1 MKNYLDFHT
10 CTQLNLG
17 SNKIMLKNI
26 SLRLLINGS
35 LAIVAF
41 FAIIWLSYLS
51 WGAYQDNIRMNQL
64 ERANNMA
71 DKIIEASVFNALE
84 RGLTATALSTP
95 DAANAAMIAKI
106 NDARAKGDAAWNE
119 AVTIGNDI
127 AKLVPKGS
135 AMHILQDQTAKA
147 HEDVMQAR
155 KHVDASLGKSE
166 HSIASA
172 EWVKTMTGLITL
184 NARLRLA
191 AFTPDDSREK
201 VEQYNTFLK
210 QAVWLVSEYAGRER
224 ALIGSTISAKS
235 PLPATASETLHS
247 YRGIVD
253 LALSDISSL
262 KSMPETDPKVS
273 AAIESMEKKFLGE
286 FAETRKQTF
295 AASQTGEYPFSAGE
309 WISKST
315 DAINSV
321 LAVSSAASEISGKL
335 SRDAADSAK
344 YRLTLMFTLLVLSLP
359 FTLFIMNEVRIK
371 LGHLERLRASMAS
384 LSSGSGDLTK
394 RLPTASSDEVGATA
408 SAFNQFM
415 EKLQTV
421 VRDVRSTSEQ
431 VATAASELSAAS
443 ASVQESSQQQSEAA
457 ASTASAVEEMTV
469 SVASVADSA
478 EEVRQLAQQSLAQ
491 SHKGNE
497 GLAGLMGEIGAVE
510 NAVGEISNAVNEFV
524 RSTASITNM
533 TKQVKDIAEQ
543 TNLLAL
549 NAAIE
554 AARAGEQGR
563 GFAVVADEVRKLA
576 EKSAQA
582 ASQIDAVTQTLASQS
597 MEVEKTIQRG
607 QQSLTSSQDYLEN
620 VAVVLATAG
629 DFVSQAT
636 QGIDNIT
643 ASVQEQKAAS
653 TDIAQ
658 HVEQIAQMA
667 ESNSLAVDQ
676 TAQEAHHLEQL
687 AHNLNDVVGKFK
699 T

>member
-1 MKNYLDFHT
+1 VKNYLDFHT

-95 DAANAAMIAKI
+95 DTANAAMIAKI

-344 YRLTLMFTLLVLSLP
+344 YRLTLMLTLLVLSLP

-582 ASQIDAVTQTLASQS
+582 ASQIDAVTHALTDQS
-597 MEVEKTIQRG
+597 VEVEKTIQRG

-620 VAVVLATAG
+620 VVIMLSESSTLVQSAASGVE
-629 DFVSQAT
+629 
-636 QGIDNIT
+636 NIT
-643 ASVQEQKAAS
+643 ASVREQKSAS
-653 TDIAQ
+653 NDIAQ
-658 HVEQIAQMA
+658 NVEQIAQMA
-667 ESNSLAVDQ
+667 ESNSLAINQ
-676 TAQEAHHLEQL
+676 TSEAAHHVEQL
-687 AHNLNDVVGKFK
+687 TNNLASIVGRFK
-699 T
+699 A